1 MQPRD
6 TCLTIVLP
14 RSLEENLVDHLL
26 QHPELVAGFTTTQ
39 VEGHGQAVPLRGT
52 AEEVRGRSRRVQVQI
67 VLNGADART
76 LVDHLKAELPNPEVA
91 YWMLPVLD
99 FGRFA

>member
-39 VEGHGQAVPLRGT
+39 VEGHGPAVPLRGT
-52 AEEVRGRSRRVQVQI
+52 AEEVRGRSRRIQVQI
-67 VLNGADART
+67 VMNGADART